1 MREAMK
7 VDGWLSS
14 RLLPEGWM
22 FKEQGKNNDRK
33 PPQLLTSEGAH
44 FKSFRNAI
52 EYMRASYT
60 YNEEDIKGL
69 EFLVEELSGARR
81 TQSEEWLETEGLPGG
96 WKNKVTKVD
105 ICGLS
110 LTDEIYGIFLTN
122 AISEND
128 QKLEEKNR
136 NFRTSGRRFDEV
148 ETSPRRPA
156 RSFLTQN
163 LT

>member
-1 MREAMK
+1 
-7 VDGWLSS
+7 
-14 RLLPEGWM
+14 M

-105 ICGLS
+105 NCGP
-110 LTDEIYGIFLTN
+110 F
-122 AISEND
+122 
-128 QKLEEKNR
+128 
-136 NFRTSGRRFDEV
+136 
-148 ETSPRRPA
+148 
-156 RSFLTQN
+156 
-163 LT
+163 

>member
-1 MREAMK
+1 
-7 VDGWLSS
+7 
-14 RLLPEGWM
+14 M

-69 EFLVEELSGARR
+69 EFLVEELLGARR

-105 ICGLS
+105 ICGPFKKTDFWNIFTNAMSEGNQHWEGVLS
-110 LTDEIYGIFLTN
+110 LSRRSPVCRPETTP
-122 AISEND
+122 SV
-128 QKLEEKNR
+128 
-136 NFRTSGRRFDEV
+136 SGQLKQ
-148 ETSPRRPA
+148 S
-156 RSFLTQN
+156 N
-163 LT
+163 